1 MTLAGVTGVNDA
13 KSKVEKL
20 GMVEGNE
27 IHACPRIGSADDA
40 PRETVTHSKNK
51 CEIGRVSRLKMDDN
65 RVWWALGV
73 GARLKIRVEL
83 GRLYVIHGGPTG
95 SGADHAGVRCATTF

>member
-1 MTLAGVTGVNDA
+1 MTLAEPTGVDDA
-13 KSKVEKL
+13 KLKVEKL
-20 GMVEGNE
+20 GMVEGIE
-27 IHACPRIGSADDA
+27 MHAIGSADDA
-40 PRETVTHSKNK
+40 RRETVTRSKDK
-51 CEIGRVSRLKMDDN
+51 YEIGRVSRLKIEDN

-83 GRLYVIHGGPTG
+83 GRLYVIRGGFTG